1 MFEAVA
7 RADVPTTPPSSRD
20 AVITYQTLRIG
31 MVAMVGMLLAAVV
44 IEAWRQGW
52 QFESSISAYWYTPV
66 RPVLVGVLVSIG
78 VALIVI
84 KGTHAWEDTWLNFA
98 GVFAPVVAFVPTLL
112 PGDTNLTDSA
122 VLAQVDNSMTAMF
135 IAGGCGIAVA
145 KILRGRAQL
154 PQQGR
159 PERWRVWG
167 TIAIYLIGLVLFV
180 FFHAT
185 FTGRAHGIA
194 AGLMFLSIAVA
205 VLHTAFRRELR
216 DTRLRPTYIAIA
228 LVMAAT
234 LVAAV
239 IVLWGGTA
247 SFHFVLVVEL
257 IEIVPFVTFWILQTR
272 EHWQEAI
279 EATAERARVDRG
291 PDAARIEHQVEPKD
305 LTGNARPG

>member
-1 MFEAVA
+1 
-7 RADVPTTPPSSRD
+7 
-20 AVITYQTLRIG
+20 

-52 QFESSISAYWYTPV
+52 QFKSSISAYWYTPV
-66 RPVLVGVLVSIG
+66 GPVFVSVLVSIG

-112 PGDTNLTDSA
+112 PGEANLTDSA
-122 VLAQVDNSMTAMF
+122 VLTQLANSMTALF
-135 IAGGCGIAVA
+135 FAGGSGIAVA
-145 KILRGRAQL
+145 FILRGRAQL
-154 PQQGR
+154 PREGR

-180 FFHAT
+180 FFRAT

-216 DTRLRPTYIAIA
+216 DTSLRPTYIALA
-228 LVMAAT
+228 LVMVAT
-234 LVAAV
+234 LVVAV
-239 IVLWGGTA
+239 IVLWGGTDL
-247 SFHFVLVVEL
+247 FHFVLVVEL
-257 IEIVPFVTFWILQTR
+257 IEIVAFVTFWILQTR
-272 EHWQEAI
+272 EHWQETI
-279 EATAERARVDRG
+279 EATAERARVDSK
-291 PDAARIEHQVEPKD
+291 PDAASIEH
-305 LTGNARPG
+305 T

>member
-1 MFEAVA
+1 MFQAA

-44 IEAWRQGW
+44 IEAWRQSW

-66 RPVLVGVLVSIG
+66 RPVFVSVLVSIG

-112 PGDTNLTDSA
+112 PGEKNLTDSA
-122 VLAQVDNSMTAMF
+122 VLTQVANSMTALF
-135 IAGGCGIAVA
+135 FAGGCGIAVA

-154 PQQGR
+154 PREGR

-167 TIAIYLIGLVLFV
+167 TITIYLIGLVLFV
-180 FFHAT
+180 FFRAT

-216 DTRLRPTYIAIA
+216 DTSLRPTYIAIA

-234 LVAAV
+234 LVVAV

-247 SFHFVLVVEL
+247 WFHFVLVVEL
-257 IEIVPFVTFWILQTR
+257 IEIVAFVTFWMLQTR
-272 EHWQEAI
+272 EHWQETI
-279 EATAERARVDRG
+279 EATAERAHIDNA
-291 PDAARIEHQVEPKD
+291 PDPASIEHQVEPQGLAGTD
-305 LTGNARPG
+305 HV